1 MNSIARYL
9 GLLLALPFMPL
20 AYAVSLLRSMAA
32 GRRVQTSAPD
42 AVSLAMQALV
52 ILQRERDARGL
63 EPLDCARIEVTYG
76 DFDEVRIQFGPE
88 SLADGAAEGLGKMG
102 ELGNF
107 DLTPKIART
116 VALTQARQQIRSM
129 KAGL

>member
-20 AYAVSLLRSMAA
+20 AYAVSLLRSMSA

-42 AVSLAMQALV
+42 LAGLAFQALGF
-52 ILQRERDARGL
+52 LQHERETRGL
-63 EPLDCARIEVTYG
+63 EPLSCARIDVSYG

-88 SLADGAAEGLGKMG
+88 TLADGAAEGMRHMG

-107 DLTPKIART
+107 ELTPKIART
-116 VALTQARQQIRSM
+116 VAIAQARQRIQSM